1 MYRWT
6 GAWETPFEHF
16 WKAARTFTISP
27 SRRPRRT
34 EQIFVKGQGLF
45 CLHIDDKVYQVLCTR
60 NDLIS
65 VPANTPHWF
74 DMGPEPEFTALRFF
88 DNVEGWVP
96 HWTESDIAGKFDRL
110 DQL

>member
-1 MYRWT
+1 
-6 GAWETPFEHF
+6 
-16 WKAARTFTISP
+16 
-27 SRRPRRT
+27 
-34 EQIFVKGQGLF
+34 
-45 CLHIDDKVYQVLCTR
+45 
-60 NDLIS
+60 
-65 VPANTPHWF
+65 F